1 MRISSLISFIGF
13 VLVIAGCYCRLLV
26 FKVLVNWT
34 HYDIFGLSKPYGM
47 VVLLLAVIGIIAIA
61 LDRRPLVKILAY
73 ATLALITLLFAGVI
87 FQVKNTLGEL
97 PFNFL
102 ANLLSKAIHFK
113 WGWYVLF
120 AGAILAVAGTF
131 GAKPK
136 PIKQVN
142 V

>member
-13 VLVIAGCYCRLLV
+13 VLIIAGCYCRLLV

-47 VVLLLAVIGIIAIA
+47 VVLLMAVIGIISIA
-61 LDRRPLVKILAY
+61 LDRRALVKLTAY
-73 ATLALITLLFAGVI
+73 VSLVLIALLFAGVL
-87 FQVKNTLGEL
+87 FQVKNTLNAL

-102 ANLLSKAIHFK
+102 AQLLSKAIHFK

-120 AGAILAVAGTF
+120 AGGILAVGGTF
-131 GAKPK
+131 AGKPK
-136 PIKQVN
+136 AIKHHS
-142 V
+142 